1 MNYNIPPE
9 TKLKWNNPTP
19 QALIVRFYI
28 AKLYYFIRAGN
39 ATEWKSFNFY
49 LLYSLVS
56 LSTNYLKRTRNF
68 FRPQTY
74 YWNGTNK
81 NPSASKSYRGVHLY

>member
-1 MNYNIPPE
+1 MNYNIHPE

-39 ATEWKSFNFY
+39 QPSGN
-49 LLYSLVS
+49 
-56 LSTNYLKRTRNF
+56 LSIFIYCIALF
-68 FRPQTY
+68 HYPQII
-74 YWNGTNK
+74 
-81 NPSASKSYRGVHLY
+81 